1 MMKKLCLKRKLT
13 FLNIFE
19 NRVAYELK
27 AALELLVPAADSMK
41 LERLKLVTT
50 LLYVSLRL
58 TLYCYKPFN
67 PIIGETFQCIIKS
80 DKEEYGELKYY
91 AEQTSHHP
99 PVMNYYATHDL
110 FKIWGFAEITAVGG
124 ANTVGAN
131 VNKVINIQFK
141 DGTHI
146 SYKFSDFVVQGVL
159 FGTRMLNHTGFSVVT
174 DHTNNLTA
182 FFEVNP
188 KEKTGLM
195 GKIFGSSK
203 EKNFPDYVRGYIA
216 HTSDV
221 VYNQKKKSYS
231 VNKEAVLHEIDGEYQ
246 THLCIDGKEYW
257 KFENFKS
264 DKQFKQDFTLPSDSL
279 LRSDLILYKAGKI
292 ELAQYAKMTL
302 EDLQRKDVKL
312 RKAKGPKK
320 HHK

>member
-1 MMKKLCLKRKLT
+1 M
-13 FLNIFE
+13 
-19 NRVAYELK
+19 K
-27 AALELLVPAADSMK
+27 AALELLVPAAEAMK

-50 LLYVSLRL
+50 LLYASLRL

-80 DKEEYGELKYY
+80 EKEGYGELKFYS
-91 AEQTSHHP
+91 EQTSHHP
-99 PVMNYYATHDL
+99 PVMNFYGIHDL
-110 FKIWGFAEITAVGG
+110 FKIWGHAEINAVGG
-124 ANTVGAN
+124 ANTVGAH
-131 VNKVINIQFK
+131 VNKIINIKFN

-146 SYKFSDFVVQGVL
+146 SYKFSDFIIHGVL
-159 FGTRMLNHTGFSVVT
+159 FGTRTLNHTGFSVVT

-188 KEKTGLM
+188 KEKTGFM

-203 EKNFPDYVRGYIA
+203 EKNFPDYVRGCIA
-216 HTSDV
+216 QSTDV
-221 VYNQKKKSYS
+221 VYNPKKKSYS
-231 VNKEAVLHEIDGEYQ
+231 VEKDAVLHEIEGEYQ

-257 KFENFKS
+257 KFDDFKS
-264 DKQFKQDFTLPSDSL
+264 DKQYKQDFTLPSDSL
-279 LRSDLILYKAGKI
+279 LRSDLILYKSGKI

-312 RKAKGPKK
+312 RKALGPKK
-320 HHK
+320 AHK